1 MAGRRLVDAV
11 IAGIGLS
18 AGKEL
23 YDKVKKELVDD
34 EPEPVPET
42 SEQKKAREKA
52 EAKARDEARLAAERA
67 ARERAAKEAATAREI
82 DSELAALKKRV
93 ATKKAP

>member
-18 AGKEL
+18 AGKDL
-23 YDKVKKELVDD
+23 YDKMKKELVEG
-34 EPEPVPET
+34 EPAPET
-42 SEQKKAREKA
+42 AEQKKAREKA
-52 EAKARDEARLAAERA
+52 EAKARVEARLAS
-67 ARERAAKEAATAREI
+67 ERAAKERAASEARTAREI

-93 ATKKAP
+93 VAKNKP